1 MNQNLKEQDVLVVA
15 EKGSNK
21 LNVVTG
27 INEDGTPKTTLPKQ
41 ENEPD
46 FLKIDKH
53 ADALENFMSNFM
65 RQCKDPT
72 HFNFFKVPA
81 DQVDKVVPVL
91 QEMLKDPDNPSNKE
105 ILDTHRVLP
114 EAFSVQKYQA
124 IDESKVDWEQL
135 GKLGVTKEML
145 VESKSL
151 DKMLNWQKSNV
162 LIPIN
167 VDIDGMKLRTEARL
181 SFRENADGKLTT
193 AIHALKSQPELDKPF
208 FRTNLTDDDKSNL
221 LKTGHAGRLIEL
233 EPVKDQKMLAYVSI
247 DKMTNELV
255 AVRADKI
262 KIPDEVKGV
271 KLTEENK
278 KLLSEGKSIYVEGM
292 TAKSGKE
299 FNATLQ
305 INADS
310 RRIAFRFDQ
319 QTREQ
324 AKEQA
329 QNKTQNQTQRVFI
342 PTRLLGAEISKE
354 QQKDLKENKTIYVEG
369 MTDRKGELFN
379 AYIKVNTE
387 KQKLDFYPSNP
398 DKAQSIT
405 PDNASKTQVA
415 VNSEGKT
422 NESTKNLKE
431 PLKQGQTQPTA
442 EQTQKQEEQKELKKS
457 TSIKR

>member
-1 MNQNLKEQDVLVVA
+1 
-15 EKGSNK
+15 
-21 LNVVTG
+21 
-27 INEDGTPKTTLPKQ
+27 
-41 ENEPD
+41 
-46 FLKIDKH
+46 
-53 ADALENFMSNFM
+53 M
-65 RQCKDPT
+65 R
-72 HFNFFKVPA
+72 
-81 DQVDKVVPVL
+81 
-91 QEMLKDPDNPSNKE
+91 
-105 ILDTHRVLP
+105 I
-114 EAFSVQKYQA
+114 
-124 IDESKVDWEQL
+124 
-135 GKLGVTKEML
+135 
-145 VESKSL
+145 
-151 DKMLNWQKSNV
+151 
-162 LIPIN
+162 
-167 VDIDGMKLRTEARL
+167 
-181 SFRENADGKLTT
+181 
-193 AIHALKSQPELDKPF
+193 
-208 FRTNLTDDDKSNL
+208 
-221 LKTGHAGRLIEL
+221 
-233 EPVKDQKMLAYVSI
+233 
-247 DKMTNELV
+247 V

-329 QNKTQNQTQRVFI
+329 QNKTQNQTQGVFI
-342 PTRLLGAEISKE
+342 PGRLLGAEISKE

-422 NESTKNLKE
+422 NEATKNLKE
-431 PLKQGQTQPTA
+431 PLKQEQIQPTA
-442 EQTQKQEEQKELKKS
+442 QQAQKQEEKKELKKS
-457 TSIKR
+457 TGIKR

>member
-1 MNQNLKEQDVLVVA
+1 MDKNVKDQDVLVVA
-15 EKGSNK
+15 EKDSKK

-27 INEDGTPKTTLPKQ
+27 INGDGTPKTALPKQ
-41 ENEPD
+41 ENEPE

-53 ADALENFMSNFM
+53 GDVLENFMSNFL

-72 HFNFFKVPA
+72 HFNFFKIPL
-81 DQVDKVVPVL
+81 DQVEHVVPVL

-105 ILDTHRVLP
+105 MLDTHRVLP
-114 EAFSVQKYQA
+114 ESFSIKPYQA
-124 IDESKVDWEQL
+124 IDESRVDWEQL
-135 GKLGVTKEML
+135 SKLGVTKEML
-145 VESKSL
+145 ESSKSL
-151 DKMLNWQKSNV
+151 DKMLNWQKSNM
-162 LIPIN
+162 LIPIT
-167 VDIDGMKLRTEARL
+167 VDIDGMALRTEARL

-208 FRTNLTDDDKSNL
+208 FRTNLTDEDKSNL

-233 EPVKDQKMLAYVSI
+233 EPVKDQKMMAFVSI

-262 KIPDEVKGV
+262 KIPNEISGA
-271 KLTEENK
+271 KLTDENK
-278 KLLSEGKSIYVEGM
+278 KQLAEGKAIYVEGM
-292 TAKSGKE
+292 TAKRGKN

-305 INADS
+305 VNADT
-310 RRIAFRFDQ
+310 RRIAFSFDQ
-319 QTREQ
+319 QKQQQQQ
-324 AKEQA
+324 ASK
-329 QNKTQNQTQRVFI
+329 QTQSQDPTNSVFI
-342 PTRLLGAEISKE
+342 PRKLLGAELSKE

-369 MTDRKGELFN
+369 MTDRKGEKFN

-387 KQKLDFYPSNP
+387 KQKLDFFPNNP

-422 NESTKNLKE
+422 NEVTKNVKD
-431 PLKQGQTQPTA
+431 PLKQGQTQPT
-442 EQTQKQEEQKELKKS
+442 EKQEQKQEEKKELNKS
-457 TSIKR
+457 KGIRR

>member
-1 MNQNLKEQDVLVVA
+1 MNQNLKDQDVLVVA

-27 INEDGTPKTTLPKQ
+27 INENGTPKTTLPKQ

-81 DQVDKVVPVL
+81 DQVEKVVPVL
-91 QEMLKDPDNPSNKE
+91 QEMLKDPDSPSNKE
-105 ILDTHRVLP
+105 MLDTHRVLP

-247 DKMTNELV
+247 DKMTNDLV

-324 AKEQA
+324 AKDQA
-329 QNKTQNQTQRVFI
+329 QNKIQGVFI
-342 PTRLLGAEISKE
+342 PSRLLGAEISKE

-422 NESTKNLKE
+422 NEATKNLKE

-442 EQTQKQEEQKELKKS
+442 QQNQKQEEKKELKKS
-457 TSIKR
+457 SGIKR